1 MGARKFVIEI
11 FMLLILFAGTISG
24 MIIYYNQQLASQNS
38 EVTSLNAEINNQ
50 GAEISNL
57 TSQVATFNAQ
67 DANLTTNLGVK
78 EITNSSVGPL
88 EYLEFNTLFIKGTVT
103 NNGNNAALNAG
114 LKVVAYSTNGTVEIN
129 MTVPLVHGSNLYDT
143 DSYYGDVI
151 DFGTD
156 NATQSIADSTDIGNQ
171 NSDSLQLGVL
181 CGNQTAPININ
192 IFHEGLVTKWTVTP
206 VWTNP
211 N

>member
-1 MGARKFVIEI
+1 MDAKRLVVGVLVLI
-11 FMLLILFAGTISG
+11 ILFAGTISG
-24 MIIYYNQQLASQNS
+24 IILYYNQLLVSQNS
-38 EVTSLNAEINNQ
+38 KVTFLNAEITSQ
-50 GAEISNL
+50 SVEISNL
-57 TSQVATFNAQ
+57 TRQVASLSAQ
-67 DANLTTNLGVK
+67 DANLTANLGVK

-88 EYLEFNTLFIKGTVT
+88 EYLEFNTLFIKGTVANT
-103 NNGNNAALNAG
+103 GNIAAFKAG
-114 LKVVAYSTNGTVEIN
+114 LKVVAYSANGTVEIN

-156 NATQSIADSTDIGNQ
+156 NATQSIAAYTDTGNQ
-171 NSDSLQLGVL
+171 NSNSLQLGVL
-181 CGNQTAPININ
+181 GGNQTAPININ

-206 VWTNP
+206 VWTDP